1 MFNEHIRSLNDEQR
15 KVFDVLHRWS
25 RDYIKSLRS
34 KTIQILDPFHF
45 FITGGGG
52 VGKSHLIETI
62 CMSLNEV
69 MVYKGVDPEKP
80 RILLLAPT
88 GVAAVHINRTTIH
101 EGLQINVGSRMF
113 PLNDRQRAVLRNKLF
128 EVKIIIDENS
138 MVSSMLLYQVNQ
150 RLNKIFGYSD
160 QLPFAGMSA
169 IVCGDLYQL
178 PPVRGLPVFSSTTSI
193 KGLLTL
199 DLWHKFKIAEL
210 TGVMRQRDD
219 YQLINILNKFR
230 EVK

>member
-69 MVYKGVDPEKP
+69 MVYKDVDPEKP
-80 RILLLAPT
+80 IILLLAPT

-128 EVKIIIDENS
+128 EVKIIIYEIS
-138 MVSSMLLYQVNQ
+138 MVSRCCFI
-150 RLNKIFGYSD
+150 RLTKD
-160 QLPFAGMSA
+160 
-169 IVCGDLYQL
+169 
-178 PPVRGLPVFSSTTSI
+178 
-193 KGLLTL
+193 
-199 DLWHKFKIAEL
+199 
-210 TGVMRQRDD
+210 
-219 YQLINILNKFR
+219 
-230 EVK
+230 